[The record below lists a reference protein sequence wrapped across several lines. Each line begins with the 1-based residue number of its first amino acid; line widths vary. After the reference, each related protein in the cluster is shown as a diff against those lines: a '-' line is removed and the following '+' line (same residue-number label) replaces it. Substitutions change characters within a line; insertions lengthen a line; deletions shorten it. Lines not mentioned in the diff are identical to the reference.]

1 MKSMFKNFTKYIIL
15 SIIIITLL
23 ALGTINC
30 IPSVLSNMAPTIL
43 QNAIVTSSL
52 ILAISLLAIF
62 VNSITF
68 SNIQKKSLLKITSI
82 AWAILSIL
90 SIAPILLV
98 ANSYHPWFSYQSSY
112 QPWNNQQMPF
122 GLFMIIFIVFA
133 IISLGLFITI
143 NCFELKL
150 AHLKLQNKL
159 SKAITAISKVI
170 FLCIPELI
178 FAESNI
184 WYVYFILFMI
194 LLSKTD
200 FIINIYKKQL
210 D

>member
-1 MKSMFKNFTKYIIL
+1 MKLMLKNFTKYIII

-23 ALGTINC
+23 ALGTITC
-30 IPSVLSNMAPTIL
+30 IPSILSNMAPTIL

-62 VNSITF
+62 VSSITF
-68 SNIQKKSLLKITSI
+68 SNIQKKYLLKITSI
-82 AWAILSIL
+82 IWLILAILSIV
-90 SIAPILLV
+90 PILIIP
-98 ANSYHPWFSYQSSY
+98 NSYHPWFSYQSSY

-122 GLFMIIFIVFA
+122 GLFMIIFIVFT
-133 IISLGLFITI
+133 IISLSLFIAI

-194 LLSKTD
+194 LLSETD

>member
-1 MKSMFKNFTKYIIL
+1 MKLMFKNFTKYIIL

-52 ILAISLLAIF
+52 ILAIGLLAIF

-68 SNIQKKSLLKITSI
+68 SNIQKKYLLKITSI
-82 AWAILSIL
+82 AWLILSIL
-90 SIAPILLV
+90 STAPILLV

-112 QPWNNQQMPF
+112 QPWNNQQTLP
-122 GLFMIIFIVFA
+122 GSFMIIFIVFA
-133 IISLGLFITI
+133 IIGLGLFITI

-150 AHLKLQNKL
+150 AHLKLQTKL
-159 SKAITAISKVI
+159 SKSITAISKVI

-200 FIINIYKKQL
+200 LIVNIYKKQL
-210 D
+210 E

>member
-23 ALGTINC
+23 SLGTINC

-43 QNAIVTSSL
+43 QNVIVTSSL

-68 SNIQKKSLLKITSI
+68 SNIQKKYLLKITSI
-82 AWAILSIL
+82 VWLILAILSIV
-90 SIAPILLV
+90 PILIIP
-98 ANSYHPWFSYQSSY
+98 NSYHPWFSYQSSY

-122 GLFMIIFIVFA
+122 GSFMI
-133 IISLGLFITI
+133 LFIIFTISSLSLFIAI

-150 AHLKLQNKL
+150 AHLKLQNTL

>member
-1 MKSMFKNFTKYIIL
+1 M
-15 SIIIITLL
+15 
-23 ALGTINC
+23 
-30 IPSVLSNMAPTIL
+30 
-43 QNAIVTSSL
+43 
-52 ILAISLLAIF
+52 
-62 VNSITF
+62 
-68 SNIQKKSLLKITSI
+68 LKITSI
-82 AWAILSIL
+82 VWLILAILSIV
-90 SIAPILLV
+90 PILIIP
-98 ANSYHPWFSYQSSY
+98 NSYHPWFSYQSSY
-112 QPWNNQQMPF
+112 QPWNNQQTLP
-122 GLFMIIFIVFA
+122 GSFMIIFIVFA

>member
-30 IPSVLSNMAPTIL
+30 IPSILSNMAPTIL
-43 QNAIVTSSL
+43 QNVIIASSL
-52 ILAISLLAIF
+52 ILTISLLAIF

-68 SNIQKKSLLKITSI
+68 SNIQKKNLLKITSI

-90 SIAPILLV
+90 SIAPILLM
-98 ANSYHPWFSYQSSY
+98 ANSYHPWLSYQSSY
-112 QPWNNQQMPF
+112 QPWNSQQISF
-122 GLFMIIFIVFA
+122 GLFMIIFIVFT
-133 IISLGLFITI
+133 IISLGLFITA

-150 AHLKLQNKL
+150 VHLKLQNKL
-159 SKAITAISKVI
+159 SKAIIAISKVI

-200 FIINIYKKQL
+200 LIINIYKKQL
-210 D
+210 E

>member
-30 IPSVLSNMAPTIL
+30 IPSILLNMAPTIL

-68 SNIQKKSLLKITSI
+68 SNIQKKYLLKITSI

-98 ANSYHPWFSYQSSY
+98 ANSYHPWLSYQSSY
-112 QPWNNQQMPF
+112 QPWNSQQMPF

-133 IISLGLFITI
+133 IISLSLFITI

-150 AHLKLQNKL
+150 VHLKLQNKL

-200 FIINIYKKQL
+200 LIVNIYKKQL
-210 D
+210 E

>member
-43 QNAIVTSSL
+43 QNVIIVSSL
-52 ILAISLLAIF
+52 ILAISILAIF

-68 SNIQKKSLLKITSI
+68 SNIQKKYLLKITSI

-122 GLFMIIFIVFA
+122 GLFMIIFIIFA

-184 WYVYFILFMI
+184 WYIYFILFMI

>member
-1 MKSMFKNFTKYIIL
+1 M
-15 SIIIITLL
+15 
-23 ALGTINC
+23 
-30 IPSVLSNMAPTIL
+30 
-43 QNAIVTSSL
+43 
-52 ILAISLLAIF
+52 
-62 VNSITF
+62 
-68 SNIQKKSLLKITSI
+68 
-82 AWAILSIL
+82 
-90 SIAPILLV
+90 PILIIP
-98 ANSYHPWFSYQSSY
+98 NSYHPWFSYQSSY
-112 QPWNNQQMPF
+112 EPWNNQQTLPGSFMII
-122 GLFMIIFIVFA
+122 FMIIFIIFI
-133 IISLGLFITI
+133 IISLSLFIAI

>member
-1 MKSMFKNFTKYIIL
+1 MKSMFKNFTKYII
-15 SIIIITLL
+15 IITLL
-23 ALGTINC
+23 ALGTITC
-30 IPSVLSNMAPTIL
+30 IPSILSNMAPTIL
-43 QNAIVTSSL
+43 QNVIVTSSL

-68 SNIQKKSLLKITSI
+68 SNIQKKYLLKITSI

-122 GLFMIIFIVFA
+122 GLFMIIFIIFTV
-133 IISLGLFITI
+133 ISLSLFIAI

-150 AHLKLQNKL
+150 AHLKLQNTL

-194 LLSKTD
+194 LLSKTN

>member
-23 ALGTINC
+23 ALGTINY
-30 IPSVLSNMAPTIL
+30 IPSILSNMAPTIL
-43 QNAIVTSSL
+43 QNVIIVSSL
-52 ILAISLLAIF
+52 ILAISILAIF

-68 SNIQKKSLLKITSI
+68 SNIQKKYLLKITSI

-112 QPWNNQQMPF
+112 QPWNSQQMPF

-150 AHLKLQNKL
+150 AHLKLQSKL

-200 FIINIYKKQL
+200 LIINIYKKQL